1 MHPLGVELLHKTEVR
16 RDYTDLIVTSSIC
29 FVNVLSVTNVSI
41 NSVILRMTSRKQVSV
56 SKKTLWFSIT
66 NIMQL
71 ALQIHITHFGKNE
84 EVLKVLFKLRDKYS
98 NCLT

>member
-1 MHPLGVELLHKTEVR
+1 
-16 RDYTDLIVTSSIC
+16 
-29 FVNVLSVTNVSI
+29 
-41 NSVILRMTSRKQVSV
+41 MTSRKQVSV